1 MNLKPIRFWYIGMV
15 YEYLINS
22 KIENPITDK
31 PGCAIDCREPWYK
44 RANVVIISASSIDDK
59 KDLHEL
65 VYCRE
70 CGDPSEVR
78 F

>member
-1 MNLKPIRFWYIGMV
+1 MNLRPIRFWYIGMV

-44 RANVVIISASSIDDK
+44 RAKVVIISASSIDDK
-59 KDLHEL
+59 MDLHEP

-78 F
+78 L